1 MAKTYFGTAIAF
13 ALLFGACNTPKPIV
27 VKKDPGLYIPP
38 HEAVVKLKDGWLTA
52 KTISLGDYITTA
64 RTNGVA
70 ANTPPKQWR
79 NVSDAFYF
87 TVKTAADQFPVQV
100 LSTPR
105 ITFSNRPLPSYLNSL
120 TGDAPLWY
128 TTLGA
133 VSSAPLKNWEFILKR
148 NIAFLEL
155 NDNKPVGILRSE
167 TDEVRV
173 TAHNRYGTRNSYEKI
188 CYEFQL
194 KGIPVAAVIP
204 AGEKPQVWI
213 HEKADAAMRQT
224 LSGAMLALIF
234 NEKLGERR

>member
-1 MAKTYFGTAIAF
+1 MATKIVTGVVAFGMLLTACTA
-13 ALLFGACNTPKPIV
+13 PKPAV
-27 VKKDPGLYIPP
+27 VKKDPGLYIQP
-38 HEAVVKLKDGWLTA
+38 HEVAVKVKDGWLTA
-52 KTISLGDYITTA
+52 KTITLGDYVTSS

-87 TVKTAADQFPVQV
+87 TVKTASEQFPVQV

-105 ITFSNRPLPSYLNSL
+105 ITFSNRPLPAYLNSL

-133 VSSAPLKNWEFILKR
+133 VSSAPLKSWEFILKR
-148 NIAFLEL
+148 NLSFLEL
-155 NDNKPVGILRSE
+155 NDNKPVGVLRSA

-173 TAHNRYGTRNSYEKI
+173 SAHNRYGTRNSYEKV

-204 AGEKPQVWI
+204 GETPQVWI

-224 LSGAMLALIF
+224 LAGAMLALIF
-234 NEKLGERR
+234 NDKLGERR